1 MHLISMLPPPFC
13 NKKKTAFKLSCPYI
27 NQGSNNKY
35 STHTLSS

>member
-1 MHLISMLPPPFC
+1 MQQ
-13 NKKKTAFKLSCPYI
+13 KKTAFKLSCPYI